1 MDFLKWKE
9 RYSTDC
15 KLKYPSKATQD
26 NYISNISLFLYNF
39 KDFKEPKSILTD
51 DIKKWLLETKSPNT
65 RNQRLCA
72 IKSFYRLTVNMSIK
86 LDKIPFSRKSQ
97 SLPVPLS
104 INEVKMLINSCENK
118 KHLAI
123 IYLLFGCGLR
133 VGEVINLKPNNIHRS
148 EKVIHIVNGKG
159 AKDRFVPL
167 DNCVLYVLEEYWKE
181 YRPTLWMFN
190 GQYST
195 IDTPTQYTDRSIN
208 QFLKDIAK
216 KAGIQKRLHSHLGR
230 HSYASQLV
238 ESGVDI
244 SLIQNILG
252 HKRQSTT
259 LIYTKITSSV
269 INKVI
274 CPLSQIDIKH

>member
-9 RYSTDC
+9 RYSNDC
-15 KLKYPSKATQD
+15 KLKYPSKTTQN
-26 NYISNISLFLYNF
+26 NYISNIGLFLYNF
-39 KDFKEPKSILTD
+39 RDSKEPKSIKTD
-51 DIKKWLLETKSPNT
+51 EIKKWLLETKSPNT

-72 IKSFYRLTVNMSIK
+72 IKSFYRLTVNMSVK
-86 LDKIPFSRKSQ
+86 LEKIPFSRKSQ

-104 INEVKMLINSCENK
+104 INEVTELVKNCENK

-133 VGEVINLKPNNIHRS
+133 VGEVLNLKPSEIHRK
-148 EKVIHIVNGKG
+148 EKVIHIINGKG

-167 DNCVLYVLEEYWKE
+167 DVCVLYVLEEYWKE
-181 YRPTLWMFN
+181 YRPNIWMFN

-195 IDTPTQYTDRSIN
+195 KELPTQYTNRSIN

-216 KAGIQKRLHSHLGR
+216 KAGIQKCLHSHLGR

-238 ESGVDI
+238 ENGIDI

-259 LIYTKITSSV
+259 LIYTKITSSI
-269 INKVI
+269 INKI
-274 CPLSQIDIKH
+274 PSPLSQI